1 MYGICVEPVWSFCIS
16 RIPGFLTT
24 TCEARLYRKFY
35 GVVVAVPR
43 GARTIAGISGRWS
56 RLLLPH
62 LETAMSTSTCP
73 WNHGSNLHRPKC
85 HLMPTSW
92 GLGPLKITSVDVS
105 EKNRSTV
112 QKGVSCQQRFLYV
125 SSHAYAMH
133 PVFSWYFMARFE
145 NSPAAFVL
153 QQSVVLGWKH
163 DVCGLRRLAE
173 RVGNWW
179 RMPEF
184 ENQPPN
190 LFCDFL

>member
-1 MYGICVEPVWSFCIS
+1 MYGICVEPVWSFCTS
-16 RIPGFLTT
+16 RILGFLTT

-62 LETAMSTSTCP
+62 PETAMSTSTCP

-85 HLMPTSW
+85 HWCLL
-92 GLGPLKITSVDVS
+92 LGAWVLWKSPLVDVS
-105 EKNRSTV
+105 LKSIKRP
-112 QKGVSCQQRFLYV
+112 KRLSCQQRFLYV
-125 SSHAYAMH
+125 SSHAYANASGFQL
-133 PVFSWYFMARFE
+133 VFHGEVRKFPCCVCALAIGGVGLGTWC
-145 NSPAAFVL
+145 L
-153 QQSVVLGWKH
+153 QPKAP
-163 DVCGLRRLAE
+163 AE

-190 LFCDFL
+190 LFFVFL

>member
-62 LETAMSTSTCP
+62 PETAMSTSTCP
-73 WNHGSNLHRPKC
+73 WNHGSNLHGPKC

-105 EKNRSTV
+105 EKNRSNL
-112 QKGVSCQQRFLYV
+112 QEKGFLVTCQQPCLYV
-125 SSHAYAMH
+125 SSHAYELYAMH

-145 NSPAAFVL
+145 NFPAAFVL
-153 QQSVVLGWKH
+153 
-163 DVCGLRRLAE
+163 
-173 RVGNWW
+173 
-179 RMPEF
+179 
-184 ENQPPN
+184 
-190 LFCDFL
+190 